1 MKKLIKS
8 DYPEESINIVM
19 NDSERL
25 YVFLQKL
32 RLVKPVR
39 PAPQTFYKQ

>member
-8 DYPEESINIVM
+8 DYPEESTVM